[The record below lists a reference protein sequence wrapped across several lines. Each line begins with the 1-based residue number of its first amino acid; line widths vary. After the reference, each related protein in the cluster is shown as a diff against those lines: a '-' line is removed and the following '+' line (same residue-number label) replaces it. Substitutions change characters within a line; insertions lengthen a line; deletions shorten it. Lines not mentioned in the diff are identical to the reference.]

1 MGHLQGDCQRN
12 ECLKDDREQVYHC
25 QGKKVQIWKGRKL
38 EFLVR
43 LELEVFKLLFQQ
55 KKNNQIKWLKKK
67 SPRCLHWVQ
76 DKALIY
82 KLIMGFDSFL
92 SPFPPQS
99 SIVPVSGQTIG
110 MRNTPQVN

>member
-55 KKNNQIKWLKKK
+55 KDTEMNIAVSVCVCPAVLSSPSPSMSVFYIPSPGAVTLK
-67 SPRCLHWVQ
+67 LQ
-76 DKALIY
+76 
-82 KLIMGFDSFL
+82 
-92 SPFPPQS
+92 
-99 SIVPVSGQTIG
+99 
-110 MRNTPQVN
+110 